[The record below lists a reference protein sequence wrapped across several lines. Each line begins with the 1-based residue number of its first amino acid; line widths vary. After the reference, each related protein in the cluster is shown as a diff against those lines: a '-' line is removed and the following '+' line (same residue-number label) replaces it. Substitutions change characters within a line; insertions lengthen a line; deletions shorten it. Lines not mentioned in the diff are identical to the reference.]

1 MTETTQAS
9 ELQAVA
15 DALRSH
21 DRFVVVAHEN
31 PDGDALGSLLGASL
45 GLRAL
50 GKDVVM
56 YLAGTAPTPAEYRFL
71 DLSEVVREVPADM
84 EERVLVAVDCA
95 NERRIA
101 PVNEAVERAALVVD
115 VDHHH
120 DNSLFG

>member
-15 DALRSH
+15 GALRSH

-115 VDHHH
+115 FDHHH
-120 DNSLFG
+120 DN